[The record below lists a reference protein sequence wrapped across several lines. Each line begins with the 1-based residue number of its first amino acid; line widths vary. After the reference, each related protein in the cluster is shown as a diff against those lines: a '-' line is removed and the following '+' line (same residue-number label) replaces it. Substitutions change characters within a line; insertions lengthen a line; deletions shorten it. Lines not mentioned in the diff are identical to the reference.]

1 MIYIA
6 SALKQKEIIEL
17 LENIEG
23 DSSYKFIE
31 KKGIKLA
38 FEVGG
43 VDDSEAVN
51 VVKSAIKAT
60 DFGKALY
67 FQVTV

>member
-1 MIYIA
+1 MLYVA
-6 SALKQKEIIEL
+6 SALKQNEIIEL

-23 DSSYKFIE
+23 PASYKFIE

-38 FEVGG
+38 FEVSG
-43 VDDSEAVN
+43 VEEKDAIN
-51 VVKSAIKAT
+51 VAKAAIKAT

-67 FQVTV
+67 FQVAL